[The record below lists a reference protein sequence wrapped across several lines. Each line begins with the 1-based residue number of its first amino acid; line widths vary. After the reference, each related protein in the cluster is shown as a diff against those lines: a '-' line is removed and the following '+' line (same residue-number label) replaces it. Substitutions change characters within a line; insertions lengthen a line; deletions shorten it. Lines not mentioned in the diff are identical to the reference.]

1 MFLRSFRLP
10 KRYFNSK
17 ALQRFVDLS
26 PDVRNALISKQP
38 LVALESTIITHGM
51 PYPENVQT
59 AKEVEEIVRSHGAVP
74 ATIAI
79 LEGRIKVGMSTG
91 DLEQLG
97 SLDPK
102 TVSKVSRSDLA
113 VVISSKQNGGTTV
126 AGTMIIANS
135 VGIKVFATGGIGGVH
150 RGAEETFDISADLVE
165 LGKTPVTVVCSG
177 VKSILDIPKTLE
189 YLETQGV
196 CVASYNNDF
205 YLPDFYTPRSS
216 WQVGV
221 GCFKRLYIYIKH
233 YNSRL
238 LTTLRLRQ
246 KWRTS

>member
-1 MFLRSFRLP
+1 MFLRSFKLH
-10 KRYFNSK
+10 KRYFNSQ
-17 ALQRFVDLS
+17 ALNRFVDVS
-26 PDVRNALISKQP
+26 ADVKNALNNKKP

-59 AKEVEEIVRSHGAVP
+59 ANEVEEIVRSQGAVP

-79 LEGRIKVGMSTG
+79 LDGRIKVGLSSK

-113 VVISSKQNGGTTV
+113 MVISSGQNGGTTV

-150 RGAEETFDISADLVE
+150 RGAEESFDISADLVE

-196 CVASYNNDF
+196 CVGSYNNHF
-205 YLPDFYTPRSS
+205 YLPDFYTPRSNC
-216 WQVGV
+216 QVGFIV
-221 GCFKRLYIYIKH
+221 FFLFY
-233 YNSRL
+233 L
-238 LTTLRLRQ
+238 LTFV
-246 KWRTS
+246 

>member
-1 MFLRSFRLP
+1 MFLRSLQLP
-10 KRYFNSK
+10 KRLFNTN
-17 ALQRFVDLS
+17 ALNRFVDLS
-26 PDVRNALISKQP
+26 PEVKSALNNKEP

-59 AKEVEEIVRSHGAVP
+59 AKEVEEIVKSEGAVP

-79 LEGRIKVGMSTG
+79 LDGRIKVGLSSK

-97 SLDPK
+97 ALDPK

-113 VVISSKQNGGTTV
+113 VVLSSHRNGGTTV

-150 RGAEETFDISADLVE
+150 RGAEESFDISADLVE

-196 CVASYNNDF
+196 CVGSYKNDF

-216 WQVGV
+216 WKVGV
-221 GCFKRLYIYIKH
+221 I
-233 YNSRL
+233 
-238 LTTLRLRQ
+238 LTCID
-246 KWRTS
+246 

>member
-1 MFLRSFRLP
+1 MFLRSVQLP
-10 KRYFNSK
+10 KRFFNTK
-17 ALQRFVDLS
+17 ALNRFVDLS
-26 PDVRNALISKQP
+26 PAVKNALNDRKP

-59 AKEVEEIVRSHGAVP
+59 AREVEEIVKSQDAVP

-79 LEGRIKVGMSTG
+79 LDGRIKVGLSSK

-113 VVISSKQNGGTTV
+113 VVLSSNLNGGTTV

-196 CVASYNNDF
+196 CVGSYNNDF

-216 WQVGV
+216 WQVG
-221 GCFKRLYIYIKH
+221 
-233 YNSRL
+233 
-238 LTTLRLRQ
+238 
-246 KWRTS
+246 

>member
-1 MFLRSFRLP
+1 MFLRSFQIP
-10 KRYFNSK
+10 KRLFNTKS
-17 ALQRFVDLS
+17 LNRFVDLS
-26 PDVRNALISKQP
+26 PAVKNALNDRKP

-59 AKEVEEIVRSHGAVP
+59 AREVEEIVRSQGAVP

-79 LEGRIKVGMSTG
+79 LNGRIKVGLSSK

-113 VVISSKQNGGTTV
+113 VVLSSNLNGGTTV

-150 RGAEETFDISADLVE
+150 RGAAETFDISADLVE

-196 CVASYNNDF
+196 CVGSYNNDF

-216 WQVGV
+216 WQVG
-221 GCFKRLYIYIKH
+221 
-233 YNSRL
+233 
-238 LTTLRLRQ
+238 
-246 KWRTS
+246 